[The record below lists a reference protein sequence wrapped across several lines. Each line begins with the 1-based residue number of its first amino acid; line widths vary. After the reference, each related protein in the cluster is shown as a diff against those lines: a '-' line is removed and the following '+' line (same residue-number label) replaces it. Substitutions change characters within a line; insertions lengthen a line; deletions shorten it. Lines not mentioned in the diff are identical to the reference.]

1 MMSSNFIGIAMQIDS
16 LKDISYRD
24 SSFGLVRTNP
34 LITGNIKFTVDSK
47 NGLWLNTID
56 ANTILAQDMFKRFP
70 INTTRSYPSNVKTF
84 FNQKNISTDVIYEV
98 YKEIDPTK
106 VSHDY
111 KDQYDFFYFAG
122 AKYLNS
128 IQYDERFTYFAPL
141 YVNNCDVPE
150 YFIIFKIPGALNHNI
165 EEMASNPDFYE
176 KKTYLFDMM
185 KNASIIKTYSMKVGT
200 QLGDYLRNKVF
211 KDSLF
216 PTEPL
221 NVNFNKDCQTT
232 WYGLNIKSGVYSGAG
247 EYLYDYYI
255 AEHTLKDFEYYITC
269 GFKRNGLLYPN
280 ILNMEFLFDDDTSE
294 LFDHNRYFGMYVNS
308 ADIARFGIDVER
320 LVDKQDEYGNY
331 PKIPNRI
338 DEFSKKNI
346 VINNNDGCKVEGSL
360 VDIDKYDMDSL
371 DMKDGVTKVAYIKD
385 KFDNLHSIQADDE
398 DNNIKKINFIEK
410 RINVKDFAGSDLVVD
425 ISGNG
430 FVPLS
435 NGRSAVTFSLSKNTV
450 LHDGDELRI
459 YYSGGSRVDHDN
471 NDMRYDSIFF
481 TSGLVYDDN
490 VSPALKRYGKL
501 GEYYSD
507 IQNYDLISLD
517 NEFRGDYMGTFDF
530 GRELKEDCDFIKLND
545 YYYIDSVSDDFV
557 GLTICNENGGYVT
570 IAYPKQAKRYIG
582 YGIQKRKMRTDTVP
596 KLYLIENIDTIK
608 DNLTNYYCVGMSGIK
623 FDLDRFMTALV
634 NCINEFPLKPFATFY
649 NNGDLILVMNSEN
662 SHDGDIAIKF
672 ITDGTEYGYIGNI
685 DENGFIWSSGA
696 TEMNNILLVP
706 NDFEERIMDNFNSV
720 NDYLVRSESGY
731 SKIKNVI
738 HYSSYFDRGQDRSE
752 MIKAHDIYKNY
763 IGLVLEK
770 NEHPVIA
777 ASKFE
782 ITKVFRPSFG
792 LCSFYKVKDFDFD
805 YHSDEY
811 AKVPTG
817 EYRSK
822 FFVNEGESID
832 NDVLYVVVS
841 DNDGSVTFNSGV
853 DGVEHVTFS
862 TGEFCVRGME
872 SDYNNYYTSNNGAF
886 LVPIG
891 KIIDKE
897 QRNDIIKDGGN
908 VGIEVSDINKTI
920 EGFDIVCND
929 NLYNMQDYSVRHK
942 INDFYGER
950 IFNVE
955 NFQILIAGDGNNYFV
970 MFSRKNSSIPFDFTD
985 SERLEYINYLTKLC
999 NEEGEQ
1005 AVLNWK
1011 NMFLDKPYIIPYPIL
1026 DDSNDYLSFEGFQSI
1041 SSSDDNSYDKTKPSW
1056 VFRDRFLSKTG
1067 LCEYDYN
1074 HENDNPEYAFF
1085 SATTGVSCK
1094 FMYMNGTDIHN
1105 NPYRL
1110 NTSSVFGK
1118 YNMSPSI
1125 KNYDIDPSVFSNEW
1139 FYIVNNLKTE
1149 YSIGS
1154 KMFDWNEMNGEITLC
1169 DDFEMSSLI
1178 EHDVD
1183 SGITVYK
1190 YADIKYSSSAKQCQA
1205 FFRGQ
1210 LLKFDE
1216 TDENGV
1222 VIDKSKKYDGYKF
1235 TAVLQ
1240 VFPEKYDDMGRCL
1253 KPPFEYVLR
1262 TDDKKKLI
1270 VFGIILYI
1278 GEWVDSKYYYTN
1290 PNEYNIDLE
1299 VYNKMLDGHSGD
1311 YRFSVNDGYIDNIS
1325 YSDLY
1330 MLSSKKYCTDENS
1343 YSHINVSAPSKFTF
1357 LSESI
1362 DRIDD
1367 LYNIPGY
1374 KEYLDSFGY
1383 IPEMSEN
1390 YNSGALSFR
1399 PNKGKYI
1406 ERVGIFHYNETDGT
1420 ATLGGTIKSVS
1431 DANIMLEGDIK
1442 MFTQTSDNIVKA
1454 DKIMYDIREL
1464 FGGSNYYKRI
1474 FKYTTLCGIRDLF
1487 ELGTFVQNDNSYMK
1501 MSFLDDSVIDKKTY
1515 LEDVPIT
1522 DGSVIGYSNIERNLV
1537 IPYQIRRMQGQYI
1550 PVFKDVFYF
1559 TSENNV
1565 VNCRFDTDVDK
1576 FSEVRNF
1583 GIMKISDSGS
1593 RIFEY
1598 ENSTQRNLE
1607 YPYIDECTVDYVD
1620 MGMMLTSWD
1629 AGFHRKY
1636 TSKTES
1642 EPVYGTMRREED
1654 DTYLNNLIL
1663 LPKSIELSQFDVD
1676 IVDDIFG
1683 IDPNEYQVAYNK
1695 DFTKKSIVDGFISVE
1710 DVAINWLMERNFGKD
1725 GEKLNIRKSFDDIKA
1740 DTPEK
1745 QKEYTESTLDDY
1757 IRSYIRINILPLYE
1771 IKSVTSYSR
1780 INNKVKIFS
1789 VSDEDCNNPSVV
1801 NNIRLC
1807 RDVKINKTGDKF
1819 KVDFAFP
1826 VKYDRNTELF
1836 FSVKLTLI

>member
-1 MMSSNFIGIAMQIDS
+1 MMSSNFIGITMQIDS

-84 FNQKNISTDVIYEV
+84 FNQKNISTDVIYDV

-128 IQYDERFTYFAPL
+128 IQYNERFTYFAPL
-141 YVNNCDVPE
+141 YVNNCDIPE

-308 ADIARFGIDVER
+308 ADIARFGIDMEKLVE
-320 LVDKQDEYGNY
+320 KQEEYGNY
-331 PKIPNRI
+331 PKILNKI

-360 VDIDKYDMDSL
+360 VGGVEYDMDSL
-371 DMKDGVTKVAYIKD
+371 NMSDGVTKIAYIKD
-385 KFDNLHSIQADDE
+385 KFDNLHSIQAEDC

-410 RINVKDFAGSDLVVD
+410 SINVKDFAGSDLVVD

-435 NGRSAVTFSLSKNTV
+435 NGRSSVAFSLSKNAK
-450 LHDGDELRI
+450 LHEGDELRI

-481 TSGLVYDDN
+481 ISGIIYDDN
-490 VSPALKRYGKL
+490 VSPALKKYGKV
-501 GEYYSD
+501 GEYYTD

-517 NEFRGDYMGTFDF
+517 SEFRGDYMGMFDF
-530 GRELKEDCDFIKLND
+530 SKELDKDKDFFKPND
-545 YYYIDSVSDDFV
+545 YYYIDSVSDKKFIGIKEIYDE
-557 GLTICNENGGYVT
+557 ENNKLS
-570 IAYPKQAKRYIG
+570 IPNPEKAKKYIG
-582 YGIQKRKMRTDTVP
+582 YGIQKSSKRTDDGKE
-596 KLYLIENIDTIK
+596 KLYLIKNIDTIK
-608 DNLTNYYCVGMSGIK
+608 NNLTNYYCVGMSGIR
-623 FDLDRFMTALV
+623 FDLDKFMTALM
-634 NCINEFPLKPFATFY
+634 NCINEFPIKPFATFY
-649 NNGDLILVMNSEN
+649 NNGDLILVMNSEY
-662 SHDGDIAIKF
+662 SHDRDIAIKF
-672 ITDGTEYGYIGNI
+672 ITESTEYGYMGDM
-685 DENGFIWSSGA
+685 DENGFIWSYGA
-696 TEMNNILLVP
+696 TEMNNILLIP
-706 NDFEERIMDNFNSV
+706 NDFEERILENFNSV

-731 SKIKNVI
+731 SKIRNI
-738 HYSSYFDRGQDRSE
+738 MHYSSYFDRCQDKSE
-752 MIKAHDIYKNY
+752 TIKAYDIYKNY
-763 IGLVLEK
+763 VGLVLEK
-770 NEHPVIA
+770 NERPVIA

-782 ITKVFRPSFG
+782 ITRVFRPSFG

-805 YHSDEY
+805 CHSDEY

-822 FFVNEGESID
+822 FFVNEGEHVD
-832 NDVLYVVVS
+832 NDVLYVVIS
-841 DNDGSVTFNSGV
+841 DGDGYVAFYKNDGSESANFN
-853 DGVEHVTFS
+853 
-862 TGEFCVRGME
+862 TGEFCVRGE
-872 SDYNNYYTSNNGAF
+872 SSGYNDYYVSNGGAF

-891 KIIDKE
+891 KIIDNE
-897 QRNDIIKDGGN
+897 QYSEIKKDGAN
-908 VGIEVSDINKTI
+908 VGINVSEIDKTI
-920 EGFDIVCND
+920 EDFNIVWNVAAEQYERYD
-929 NLYNMQDYSVRHK
+929 
-942 INDFYGER
+942 DFYGGEG
-950 IFNVE
+950 IFN
-955 NFQILIAGDGNNYFV
+955 N
-970 MFSRKNSSIPFDFTD
+970 
-985 SERLEYINYLTKLC
+985 
-999 NEEGEQ
+999 
-1005 AVLNWK
+1005 VLLPN
-1011 NMFLDKPYIIPYPIL
+1011 IIPYTIL
-1026 DDSNDYLSFEGFQSI
+1026 DDSNDYLSFDGFQSI
-1041 SSSDDNSYDKTKPSW
+1041 SYVDDNTKDKTKPSW
-1056 VFRDRFLSKTG
+1056 IFRDRFLSKTG

-1074 HENDNPEYAFF
+1074 RENDNPEYAFF
-1085 SATTGVSCK
+1085 NSTTGVSCK

-1118 YNMSPSI
+1118 YNMSPSV
-1125 KNYDIDPSVFSNEW
+1125 KNYDIDSSVFSNEW

-1154 KMFDWNEMNGEITLC
+1154 KVFNWNERTGKISLC
-1169 DDFEMSSLI
+1169 DDFETSSLV
-1178 EHDVD
+1178 EHDVN
-1183 SGITVYK
+1183 SGTTIYK

-1222 VIDKSKKYDGYKF
+1222 VIEKSKKYDGYKF

-1240 VFPEKYDDMGRCL
+1240 AFPEKYDGVGRCK
-1253 KPPFEYVLR
+1253 KPPFEYVLK
-1262 TDDKKKLI
+1262 TDDNKKLI
-1270 VFGIILYI
+1270 VFGIILYL
-1278 GEWVDSKYYYTN
+1278 GEWIESKYYY
-1290 PNEYNIDLE
+1290 PEPPACAIDVDIYNNIL
-1299 VYNKMLDGHSGD
+1299 NGHSGD
-1311 YRFSVNDGYIDNIS
+1311 YRFSLNEDGYIDNIS

-1330 MLSSKKYCTDENS
+1330 MISSKKYFIDEHS
-1343 YSHINVSAPSKFTF
+1343 YSHINVSISSNFNSA
-1357 LSESI
+1357 LNSI
-1362 DRIDD
+1362 ERIDD
-1367 LYNIPGY
+1367 MYDIPGY
-1374 KEYLDSFGY
+1374 KEYITSFGFAT
-1383 IPEMSEN
+1383 EMSEK
-1390 YNSGALSFR
+1390 YNSGVLSFR
-1399 PNKGKYI
+1399 PYKEEYK
-1406 ERVGIFHYNETDGT
+1406 ERVGMLHYDVDSKNM
-1420 ATLGGTIKSVS
+1420 TLDNTIKSASNQNIFLNEKPKMITQWS
-1431 DANIMLEGDIK
+1431 DDVVVRENN
-1442 MFTQTSDNIVKA
+1442 T
-1454 DKIMYDIREL
+1454 MYDIREL
-1464 FGGSNYYKRI
+1464 FGGSDYYKRI
-1474 FKYTTLCGIRDLF
+1474 FKYTTLCGIKDLF
-1487 ELGTFVQNDNSYMK
+1487 ESGTFVQNDNQYMK
-1501 MSFLDDSVIDKKTY
+1501 MSFLDDSVIEKKTY
-1515 LEDVPIT
+1515 LENIPIT
-1522 DGSVIGYSNIERNLV
+1522 DGRTIGYSNIESNL
-1537 IPYQIRRMQGQYI
+1537 IKPYTIRRLQGQYI

-1559 TSENNV
+1559 AGSDNV
-1565 VNCRFDTDVDK
+1565 VNCKFDTDVDNDK
-1576 FSEVRNF
+1576 FSEVRNL
-1583 GIMKISDSGS
+1583 GIMKISDSNS

-1598 ENSTQRNLE
+1598 ENSTQRNIE
-1607 YPYIDECTVDYVD
+1607 YPYINECTVDYVD
-1620 MGMMLTSWD
+1620 MSMMLTSWD
-1629 AGFHRKY
+1629 AGFHKKY
-1636 TSKTES
+1636 TSKVDS
-1642 EPVYGTMRREED
+1642 EQVYGTMRREED
-1654 DTYLNNLIL
+1654 DTYINNLIF
-1663 LPKSIELSQFDVD
+1663 LPKTIELSQFNVD
-1676 IVDDIFG
+1676 IVEDISEL
-1683 IDPNEYQVAYNK
+1683 DPNRYQVAYNK
-1695 DFTKKSIVDGFISVE
+1695 EFNRKGEVNGFISVE
-1710 DVAINWLMERNFGKD
+1710 DVAIDWLMERNFGND
-1725 GEKLNIRKSFDDIKA
+1725 DEILNIRKAFDCIK
-1740 DTPEK
+1740 TENPEN
-1745 QKEYTESTLDDY
+1745 QKEYTESNLDDY

-1771 IKSVTSYSR
+1771 IKSVTSYYR
-1780 INNKVKIFS
+1780 INNKIETFS
-1789 VSDEDCNNPSVV
+1789 VSEKDCNNPYIVS
-1801 NNIRLC
+1801 NIRLC

-1826 VKYDRNTELF
+1826 VNYDRNTELF